1 MASKGTGQR
10 GPNRVAQSPNPKLSS
25 GASQRCQC
33 VALGHFAYQ
42 LCWRDALTVSPN
54 PWNLHRGAWRGH
66 SMELGAVWG
75 AVQQGWPHPSRV
87 LVFLYV
93 RDASTAIAP
102 QGSSQVRAQMS
113 AWKCP
118 VRCSIGIL
126 MLSCHRAIIKP
137 HAASLMCS
145 WPRELYKT

>member
-1 MASKGTGQR
+1 
-10 GPNRVAQSPNPKLSS
+10 
-25 GASQRCQC
+25 
-33 VALGHFAYQ
+33 
-42 LCWRDALTVSPN
+42 
-54 PWNLHRGAWRGH
+54 
-66 SMELGAVWG
+66 MELGAVWG

-126 MLSCHRAIIKP
+126 MLSCHAPCYNKATRSKLNVQLA
-137 HAASLMCS
+137 
-145 WPRELYKT
+145 